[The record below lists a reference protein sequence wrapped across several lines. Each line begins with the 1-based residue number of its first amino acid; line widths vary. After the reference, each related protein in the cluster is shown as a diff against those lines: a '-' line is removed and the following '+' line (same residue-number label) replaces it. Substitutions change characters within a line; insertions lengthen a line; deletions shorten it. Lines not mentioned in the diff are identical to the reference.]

1 MANIVSWV
9 SDKLHDIL
17 GLSDRYTAEFLVELA
32 KKSNSGDNFVRKLK
46 ETGAIDVNQTVEGF
60 AQELWSKVPHKQSVE
75 KPARAQ
81 ERKALLQQQKNKTY
95 KLLSDSDGE
104 EDTLSSKQKS
114 TGKKRSAD
122 KMSRKRKHLRQE
134 KASAWESDDEGEQ
147 VSTTKKGKQDSDSDE
162 WER

>member
-1 MANIVSWV
+1 MANTVSWV

-32 KKSNSGDNFVRKLK
+32 KKSNSRDNFVRKLK
-46 ETGAIDVNQTVEGF
+46 ETGAINVNQTVEEF

-75 KPARAQ
+75 KPARLQ
-81 ERKALLQQQKNKTY
+81 EREAKLQQQKNKSY
-95 KLLSDSDGE
+95 KLLSDSEGE
-104 EDTLSSKQKS
+104 EPTLSSKQRLS
-114 TGKKRSAD
+114 GKKRSAD
-122 KMSRKRKHLRQE
+122 KIARKRKHLRQE

-147 VSTTKKGKQDSDSDE
+147 ESTTKKGKQDSDSDE